1 MSVSLPE
8 CPTAAH
14 LSDDSKSRPASPLS
28 ASDAPAHSAAAAP
41 RPTSYA
47 YPQTPELSTLSYPP
61 SSAVSSV
68 QSTPAPSRSG
78 SHSKDPLLKA
88 QNRNRQQQ
96 SSGIKQWFFNSS
108 GSNKGR
114 LGGQHELEER
124 GRRRLSAS
132 RLEGDA
138 GSHLSSRDSIRRMV
152 ATTETAE
159 AKRPWWRISREMAQ
173 RIVGFGMIALV
184 GMNDSATG
192 ANLDSMQEHYHV
204 DYDQISI
211 VFLANTA
218 GYFLSSMSS
227 SFMLHHFG
235 LQVSL
240 LVACAAMSLGCVVLS
255 IAPPFAAFIM
265 YDACITI
272 VVAHEEDGVLM
283 SLLYS
288 CFGLGAMISP
298 LAIGAFLDRG
308 YAWNRYYNIPLGISI
323 LLAIVGF
330 FVFRGY
336 VPPPDEAHEA
346 PLSTAQAPGSVVH
359 EHAEATGNSNSN
371 GSQGE
376 VVHARSKMSA
386 QQRMKRAFGIR
397 AVWVGIVLIVLAF
410 ASTDI
415 LSAWSVSFL
424 LSKRSAP
431 AASSRYV
438 LSGLWGGIAT
448 GRVVLA
454 WALAN
459 RLGEKTFAVVM
470 LAATSAI
477 LAVLYVRNF
486 VVDAVALALV
496 GFFLGPVT
504 PKVLAAIGVRVPP
517 SLKGSVVSLLVG
529 TGLIGSSV
537 GPLLFGVVAGRGGL
551 SSLPAVM
558 IGVSVFSIG
567 AWLAVP
573 KNRRRED

>member
-1 MSVSLPE
+1 MSVELPDR
-8 CPTAAH
+8 PSAAY
-14 LSDDSKSRPASPLS
+14 LSQASSPLEADSASSRPASPTF
-28 ASDAPAHSAAAAP
+28 AAA
-41 RPTSYA
+41 RSTHA
-47 YPQTPELSTLSYPP
+47 YPQTPDLSLGESYTPATASYPP
-61 SSAVSSV
+61 STAAASLKSGSA
-68 QSTPAPSRSG
+68 TPRSG
-78 SHSKDPLLKA
+78 SLSKDPLLK
-88 QNRNRQQQ
+88 RQQQ
-96 SSGIKQWFFNSS
+96 QRRGGSGLLTQWFT
-108 GSNKGR
+108 KGIS
-114 LGGQHELEER
+114 HEEDR
-124 GRRRLSAS
+124 GRRRLSSSQVEAAAAPS
-132 RLEGDA
+132 GGESLT
-138 GSHLSSRDSIRRMV
+138 SRDSVRRI
-152 ATTETAE
+152 AASR
-159 AKRPWWRISREMAQ
+159 RPWWHISREMAQ

-204 DYDQISI
+204 DYDKISI

-235 LQVSL
+235 LQTSL
-240 LVACAAMSLGCVVLS
+240 LVACAGMSIGCVVLS
-255 IAPPFAAFIM
+255 IAPPFPAFIVMLMFMGFGSGM

-272 VVAHEEDGVLM
+272 VIAHEEDGVLM

-323 LLAIVGF
+323 LLAVIGF
-330 FVFRGY
+330 LVFRGY
-336 VPPPDEAHEA
+336 IPPPDEAHEA

-359 EHAEATGNSNSN
+359 EHANANTVT
-371 GSQGE
+371 QGE

-397 AVWVGIVLIVLAF
+397 AVWVGIVLIVFAF

-424 LSKRSAP
+424 LSKRNAP

-459 RLGEKTFAVVM
+459 RLGEKTFAVLM

-477 LAVLYVRNF
+477 LAVLYVRSF
-486 VVDAVALALV
+486 IVDAVALALV

-504 PKVLAAIGVRVPP
+504 PKVLAAIGARVPP

-551 SSLPAVM
+551 SLLPAVM